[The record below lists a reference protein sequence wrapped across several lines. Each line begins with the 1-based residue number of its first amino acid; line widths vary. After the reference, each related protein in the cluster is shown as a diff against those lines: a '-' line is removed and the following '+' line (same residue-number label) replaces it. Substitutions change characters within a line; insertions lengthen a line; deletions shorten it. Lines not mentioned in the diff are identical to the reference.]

1 MLLISSPIVGILI
14 YTNENVL
21 KFKTLEGIEL
31 YKIFIVGLK
40 QPKIILNE
48 YDFNNYLVCL
58 GLDNKEIKIFNMPF
72 LIEIGNDKNKEENNF
87 IDKNLNKFKKI
98 SFNFEIDSFSISPN
112 LNCLI
117 GFNKKNTNIQIFY
130 NNSL

>member
-1 MLLISSPIVGILI
+1 
-14 YTNENVL
+14 
-21 KFKTLEGIEL
+21 
-31 YKIFIVGLK
+31 
-40 QPKIILNE
+40 
-48 YDFNNYLVCL
+48 
-58 GLDNKEIKIFNMPF
+58 MPF